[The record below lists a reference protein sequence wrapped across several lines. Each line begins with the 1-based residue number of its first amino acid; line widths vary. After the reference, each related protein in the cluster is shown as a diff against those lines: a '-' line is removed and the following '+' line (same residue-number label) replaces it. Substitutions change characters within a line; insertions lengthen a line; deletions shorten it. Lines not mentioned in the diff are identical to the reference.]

1 MLQVIRYLQGYLA
14 IKVWG
19 FSPERFMNLCSHHH
33 LFLWNI
39 VNHGEYYSMNI
50 SLKNFY
56 KLKGLTRKTG
66 TRVVITGRYGL
77 PFLSVRMWRRRIF
90 IAGLLGSIAFWI
102 WMSGFIWAVE
112 ITGNYFVT
120 TDVFQDFL
128 LDNGIQTGM
137 KKNRIDIEKLEE
149 AIRTEFDI
157 VTWTSAKIDG
167 TRLVIQVKENDLIK
181 VEDTGK
187 AAETEET
194 DQGMDLVAEKDGV
207 VISIVT
213 RSGIP
218 KVSAGTEV
226 KKGDVLVEGG
236 VPILNDD
243 GTVKRYDYCVADAD
257 IMLQCIYSLQ
267 EEIDEKYEDKEYTG
281 RERKEPFLILGTKKI
296 KIPAVFGKYEQY
308 DVMEEKNQ
316 LRLFKNYY
324 LPVYIG
330 KDLVREYTVEE
341 KIYTQDQVKTQFEGR
356 LQKFIETLQEKG
368 VQIVEKNVTIKKT
381 SGVWKMDADFLAV
394 EQTGES
400 KKTQIVQVEE
410 SPAENEVSDAEE
422 TQE

>member
-128 LDNGIQTGM
+128 LNNGIQTGM

-410 SPAENEVSDAEE
+410 SLAENEVSDAEE